1 MVLVEKVFRGQ
12 KFPTLVQMDGATYKP
27 DYVLIPKDQE
37 AKYIN
42 ETKVPELRL
51 MPRTTDFPPLL
62 KKILEKQEKD
72 TPDLKL
78 KIVYSTLGIKSYRVA
93 EENETPT
100 VEIKVG
106 LGNPVSP
113 SLYNNIKQKDAS

>member
-12 KFPTLVQMDGATYKP
+12 KSPTLVQMDGATYKP

-72 TPDLKL
+72 PDLKL
-78 KIVYSTLGIKSYRVA
+78 KIVYSTLGIKNYRVA

-100 VEIKVG
+100 VEIKAG

-113 SLYNNIKQKDAS
+113 SLYNNTKQMDAS

>member
-1 MVLVEKVFRGQ
+1 
-12 KFPTLVQMDGATYKP
+12 MDGATYKP

-62 KKILEKQEKD
+62 KKILIEKQGKD

-93 EENETPT
+93 EEDETPT
-100 VEIKVG
+100 VDIKVG

-113 SLYNNIKQKDAS
+113 CLYNNTKQKDAS